1 MIDWLIR
8 KTKRNKMKNS
18 LRFFW
23 VHFGFIIIRW
33 NFFLFREILLF
44 GKEKNFIQFGG
55 CGLVVD
61 CIILVSFSIPFK
73 FLFDQ
78 NSIQLEHTSHTFIM
92 FFFLF
97 VNLWQVFS
105 FFRHFPICREYHRIY
120 SHCYYHHFK
129 FEMSCE
135 KNVEKNFR
143 LLKIFVFRR
152 QLVCATIVKNFSIFE
167 WKKLKIWKKN
177 EKKHVI
183 CVCEIMIWW
192 IFCKMDH
199 FFEKHFSL
207 FVFSV
212 QSVSVSVSVFQSLNI
227 LFLTITTI
235 NNNNKKLLSN
245 HHWNVCLFPG
255 SHIWNYNDV
264 VDDDDGPRRIFMENK
279 QKLPPV
285 LLIQA

>member
-135 KNVEKNFR
+135 KKCRKKFS
-143 LLKIFVFRR
+143 FVKDFCI
-152 QLVCATIVKNFSIFE
+152 QATA
-167 WKKLKIWKKN
+167 
-177 EKKHVI
+177 
-183 CVCEIMIWW
+183 CVCHNSEEFLYFWMKKTENLKKKWKETCDMCVW
-192 IFCKMDH
+192 NNDLMDLLQNGS
-199 FFEKHFSL
+199 FFWKAF
-207 FVFSV
+207 FTF
-212 QSVSVSVSVFQSLNI
+212 
-227 LFLTITTI
+227 
-235 NNNNKKLLSN
+235 
-245 HHWNVCLFPG
+245 CLFSSECFCFCFCFP
-255 SHIWNYNDV
+255 IT
-264 VDDDDGPRRIFMENK
+264 
-279 QKLPPV
+279 
-285 LLIQA
+285 